1 MYREAVIIVLI
12 ILLIIIGDILTH
24 KFTTKTVAEISRE
37 IFLLTESVKNNKDD
51 IQQKLNNIEKAWEKY
66 SEKLAYYIEHN
77 ELEKVDTEIVKSKIT
92 VNNKI
97 PIATRPKKSR
107 NSIFRQSKDFIFNPL
122 YKLLMLH
129 TNIAS
134 LITAPADNPI
144 PLTPNSLDSV

>member
-1 MYREAVIIVLI
+1 MYRDAVIIVLI

-77 ELEKVDTEIVKSKIT
+77 ELEKVDTEIVKAKTDIE
-92 VNNKI
+92 VQKYE
-97 PIATRPKKSR
+97 IAIENLERCTF
-107 NSIFRQSKDFIFNPL
+107 ILEHIKD
-122 YKLLMLH
+122 K
-129 TNIAS
+129 
-134 LITAPADNPI
+134 
-144 PLTPNSLDSV
+144 NSLKIVNVF

>member
-77 ELEKVDTEIVKSKIT
+77 ELEKVDTEKAKADIEVQNYAMAIENLERCT
-92 VNNKI
+92 FI
-97 PIATRPKKSR
+97 LEHI
-107 NSIFRQSKDFIFNPL
+107 KD
-122 YKLLMLH
+122 K
-129 TNIAS
+129 
-134 LITAPADNPI
+134 
-144 PLTPNSLDSV
+144 NSLKIVNVF

>member
-77 ELEKVDTEIVKSKIT
+77 ELEKVDTVKAKADIE
-92 VNNKI
+92 VQNYA
-97 PIATRPKKSR
+97 IAIENLERCTF
-107 NSIFRQSKDFIFNPL
+107 ILEHIKD
-122 YKLLMLH
+122 K
-129 TNIAS
+129 
-134 LITAPADNPI
+134 
-144 PLTPNSLDSV
+144 NSLKIVNVF

>member
-1 MYREAVIIVLI
+1 MYREAVIVVLI

-77 ELEKVDTEIVKSKIT
+77 ELEKVDTEIVKAKADIE
-92 VNNKI
+92 VQNYA
-97 PIATRPKKSR
+97 IAIENLERCTF
-107 NSIFRQSKDFIFNPL
+107 ILEHIKD
-122 YKLLMLH
+122 K
-129 TNIAS
+129 
-134 LITAPADNPI
+134 
-144 PLTPNSLDSV
+144 NSLKIVNVF

>member
-77 ELEKVDTEIVKSKIT
+77 ELEKVDTEIVKAKADIEVQNYAMAIENLERCT
-92 VNNKI
+92 
-97 PIATRPKKSR
+97 
-107 NSIFRQSKDFIFNPL
+107 FIL
-122 YKLLMLH
+122 EHIKEK
-129 TNIAS
+129 
-134 LITAPADNPI
+134 
-144 PLTPNSLDSV
+144 NSLKIVNVFYVVTLGTVQK

>member
-24 KFTTKTVAEISRE
+24 KFTTKTVAEISGE

-77 ELEKVDTEIVKSKIT
+77 ELEKVDTEIVKAKADIE
-92 VNNKI
+92 VQNYA
-97 PIATRPKKSR
+97 IAIENLERCTIILEHIKDK
-107 NSIFRQSKDFIFNPL
+107 NSIKIVNVF
-122 YKLLMLH
+122 
-129 TNIAS
+129 
-134 LITAPADNPI
+134 
-144 PLTPNSLDSV
+144 